1 MTSSIGRIVH
11 YVDYDGRHIAAMIV
25 QLADEDTNEERLAI
39 FDPYY
44 TTTMWRDAS
53 QDAECG
59 LTTWHEPERV

>member
-1 MTSSIGRIVH
+1 
-11 YVDYDGRHIAAMIV
+11 MIV

-44 TTTMWRDAS
+44 NTTMWRDAS